1 MSLHDSSNPFVGLR
15 PFESDESLLFFGRQ
29 EQTLELLQRLH
40 QHHFVAVVGSSGS
53 GKSSL
58 IRAGLIPSL
67 KGGYLVDDRDR
78 WMITIM
84 KPGQSPLYN
93 LADAILNQL
102 KPGTEMSCVKDFLK
116 KIKEEGSDA
125 VLNVIQNLWKE
136 KNTNFFLLVDQF
148 EELFRFSMEQKEV
161 AKKDDA
167 TDFVN
172 IMLELSRQTD
182 LPIYVVITMRSDFIG
197 DCARFYGLPEAM
209 NQSQYLVP
217 RLNRVQFKSA
227 IEGPVKLYGGKI
239 NAALT
244 SKLLN
249 DSGTVKDELPL
260 LQHAL
265 MRIWDHEI
273 NLDKNGE
280 LDLKDY
286 ESIGGIE
293 KALCNHADEA
303 LKGMSDEELNLTKKI
318 FQALTTIDENGRKIR
333 RPVRLKELQEITG
346 AGKEQLFAII
356 NRFIEDKRSFLVI
369 NKAGEEDDYVIDISH
384 ESLIRQWSTLSGWV
398 DEETEASKNYLR
410 LVESSNL
417 YHDKKKDFLTGS
429 ELQLALQWC
438 KEFKPVLVW
447 AQRYNKGFEESM
459 QYLQESEK
467 EWEIIQRKKKAG
479 KRNRQVS
486 LLGSGAIIIL
496 VIFLGMVLKSK
507 EDERDAK
514 ESYEQ
519 AYAAENLR
527 REAEKQEGIA
537 QDSAKA
543 AKEQRTLAEEKTRE
557 AETLR
562 QKAENSAFEARKQ
575 AILANK
581 ARGKVEEQKE
591 AFRLISL
598 ARQKVSRD
606 PTIALRISEAAMKID
621 PDPLIFQEAHR
632 IYEVQSFY
640 KTIVNN
646 QQSAQIISQ
655 VISHDG
661 TKILNGCND
670 GIARL
675 WGIDGYLI
683 QKFNGHTGDVNCV
696 VFSRDEKKILTGS
709 SDETARLWNI
719 NGTLLKEFNGY
730 GSEIAAVDFSPDG
743 KIIFIGSFDGVARL
757 LSVDGTLLKEFK
769 AHNAGISFVAFSPN
783 GKKIVTSSWDSTA
796 KLWNIDGTSLR
807 EFKGH
812 KANVNTVAF
821 SPDSTKI
828 LTGSDDKTARLW
840 SIDGTLLQVFEGHTD
855 FLTSVAFSPDGE
867 KILTGSADK
876 TARLWGT
883 DGTLLKEFKGHTDV
897 INTVGFFSHGNKI
910 LTGSIDSTA
919 RLWNL
924 EGILLK
930 EFGGHT
936 DYITSVAFSPDG
948 TKVLTGSGSY
958 DKTARLWSLDGRLL
972 KVLLHSGAI
981 TSVAFSPDGGK
992 ILTGFDTIARLWSIA
1007 GALLKEFK
1015 GHKGVVTSVAF
1026 SPDGEKILTGSVDKT
1041 TRIWNLDGSLF
1052 LEFKGHSGAITSV
1065 AFSPDGG
1072 KILTGFDTTARLWSI
1087 AGALLKEF
1095 KGHKGIVTS
1104 VAFSQ
1109 GVKTKT
1115 ILIGYRDGTTRL
1127 WNMDGNPLRDFKGQT
1142 EYISS
1147 VSFSPDGK
1155 KIFAGSSLWDIN
1167 GPLISNFPGVTV
1179 SAFSRDGTR
1188 ILTGSND
1195 GIARLW
1201 NSVIT
1206 LEEFLKSNEID
1217 ALTEQQKKEFGITK

>member
-125 VLNVIQNLWKE
+125 VLNVIQNLWEE

-172 IMLELSRQTD
+172 IMLGLSRQTD

-417 YHDKKKDFLTGS
+417 YRDKKKDLMAGS

-438 KEFKPVLVW
+438 KEFKPVPVW
-447 AQRYNKGFEESM
+447 AQRYNKGFEESI

-467 EWEIIQRKKKAG
+467 EWEIIERKKKAG
-479 KRNRQVS
+479 KRDQLLLILVS
-486 LLGSGAIIIL
+486 VVIAFILLGL
-496 VIFLGMVLKSK
+496 VLNNIEKNNDALKEHNNALK
-507 EDERDAK
+507 EH
-514 ESYEQ
+514 
-519 AYAAENLR
+519 NLTI
-527 REAEKQEGIA
+527 EAETQKLIA

-543 AKEQRTLAEEKTRE
+543 AKEQRILAEEKTKE
-557 AETLR
+557 ADSLR
-562 QKAENSAFEARKQ
+562 QNAESQAINLAEQNLKLDTTVTFLHLRDLPFYKDLDAATANAAVNFLFPLRFKKQSDTIRYHEAIESINTALGAENKAVSDPNVALWISKQ
-575 AILANK
+575 AWA
-581 ARGKVEEQKE
+581 
-591 AFRLISL
+591 
-598 ARQKVSRD
+598 
-606 PTIALRISEAAMKID
+606 
-621 PDPLIFQEAHR
+621 
-632 IYEVQSFY
+632 
-640 KTIVNN
+640 
-646 QQSAQIISQ
+646 
-655 VISHDG
+655 
-661 TKILNGCND
+661 
-670 GIARL
+670 
-675 WGIDGYLI
+675 
-683 QKFNGHTGDVNCV
+683 
-696 VFSRDEKKILTGS
+696 
-709 SDETARLWNI
+709 
-719 NGTLLKEFNGY
+719 
-730 GSEIAAVDFSPDG
+730 
-743 KIIFIGSFDGVARL
+743 
-757 LSVDGTLLKEFK
+757 
-769 AHNAGISFVAFSPN
+769 
-783 GKKIVTSSWDSTA
+783 
-796 KLWNIDGTSLR
+796 
-807 EFKGH
+807 
-812 KANVNTVAF
+812 
-821 SPDSTKI
+821 
-828 LTGSDDKTARLW
+828 
-840 SIDGTLLQVFEGHTD
+840 
-855 FLTSVAFSPDGE
+855 
-867 KILTGSADK
+867 
-876 TARLWGT
+876 
-883 DGTLLKEFKGHTDV
+883 
-897 INTVGFFSHGNKI
+897 GNKNPI
-910 LTGSIDSTA
+910 TG
-919 RLWNL
+919 
-924 EGILLK
+924 
-930 EFGGHT
+930 
-936 DYITSVAFSPDG
+936 
-948 TKVLTGSGSY
+948 
-958 DKTARLWSLDGRLL
+958 
-972 KVLLHSGAI
+972 
-981 TSVAFSPDGGK
+981 
-992 ILTGFDTIARLWSIA
+992 
-1007 GALLKEFK
+1007 
-1015 GHKGVVTSVAF
+1015 
-1026 SPDGEKILTGSVDKT
+1026 
-1041 TRIWNLDGSLF
+1041 
-1052 LEFKGHSGAITSV
+1052 
-1065 AFSPDGG
+1065 
-1072 KILTGFDTTARLWSI
+1072 
-1087 AGALLKEF
+1087 
-1095 KGHKGIVTS
+1095 
-1104 VAFSQ
+1104 
-1109 GVKTKT
+1109 T
-1115 ILIGYRDGTTRL
+1115 ILKRT
-1127 WNMDGNPLRDFKGQT
+1127 
-1142 EYISS
+1142 
-1147 VSFSPDGK
+1147 
-1155 KIFAGSSLWDIN
+1155 IN
-1167 GPLISNFPGVTV
+1167 KY
-1179 SAFSRDGTR
+1179 AFYS
-1188 ILTGSND
+1188 
-1195 GIARLW
+1195 
-1201 NSVIT
+1201 
-1206 LEEFLKSNEID
+1206 
-1217 ALTEQQKKEFGITK
+1217 Q